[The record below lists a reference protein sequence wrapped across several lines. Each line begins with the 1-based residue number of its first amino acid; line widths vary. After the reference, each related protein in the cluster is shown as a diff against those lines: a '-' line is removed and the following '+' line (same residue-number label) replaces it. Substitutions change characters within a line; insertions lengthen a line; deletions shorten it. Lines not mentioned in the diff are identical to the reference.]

1 MKLLFPARIEGPVS
15 MKNSRK
21 DSSCFSESHAFDGV
35 MKLSRNHIRAVT
47 FDAYG
52 TILRLRRPFERLSEE
67 LARIG
72 LQVPMETVTKAFLK
86 EMVYYRDHHLEGN
99 NPENLLSLRLRCA
112 AFLFRMLAH
121 EGYTA
126 EVSRERQLEVL
137 MGAIRFELYEDALTA
152 LDWCMAH
159 GLATGVISAWD
170 CSLVATLKELC
181 SHPFSRVVVSAIEG
195 VDKSDAGL
203 FLKAAQGL
211 GLAPS
216 QIIHIG
222 DDVDHDFLG
231 AEKAG
236 MTPVLLDREQ
246 THSNIGP
253 HRIESLEEFP
263 TLFDQL
269 FRFPYRP

>member
-1 MKLLFPARIEGPVS
+1 
-15 MKNSRK
+15 
-21 DSSCFSESHAFDGV
+21 
-35 MKLSRNHIRAVT
+35 
-47 FDAYG
+47 
-52 TILRLRRPFERLSEE
+52 
-67 LARIG
+67 
-72 LQVPMETVTKAFLK
+72 
-86 EMVYYRDHHLEGN
+86 
-99 NPENLLSLRLRCA
+99 
-112 AFLFRMLAH
+112 
-121 EGYTA
+121 
-126 EVSRERQLEVL
+126 
-137 MGAIRFELYEDALTA
+137 MGAIRFELYEDALPA
-152 LDWCMAH
+152 LNWCMAH

-269 FRFPYRP
+269 FRFLHRP